1 MFTQVKETKQKK
13 YSWVKILK
21 QEEEEEEEE
30 EEIKEEGEDEYVHEE
45 VVIQVKDIFEI
56 HSEPE
61 SEREFGKL
69 ILAGKVEEIT
79 EIDGGMKYKLLI
91 QPPYDEQENTT
102 HTVRVFSMCER
113 IWKMFP
119 GSKP

>member
-1 MFTQVKETKQKK
+1 VGGMFTQVKETKQKK

-21 QEEEEEEEE
+21 EEEEE
-30 EEIKEEGEDEYVHEE
+30 EEIKEQGEDEYVYEE
-45 VVIQVKDIFEI
+45 VVIEVGDTFEI
-56 HSEPE
+56 HSDTK

-102 HTVRVFSMCER
+102 HTVRVFSMCKR
-113 IWKMFP
+113 KWKMYLLA
-119 GSKP
+119 